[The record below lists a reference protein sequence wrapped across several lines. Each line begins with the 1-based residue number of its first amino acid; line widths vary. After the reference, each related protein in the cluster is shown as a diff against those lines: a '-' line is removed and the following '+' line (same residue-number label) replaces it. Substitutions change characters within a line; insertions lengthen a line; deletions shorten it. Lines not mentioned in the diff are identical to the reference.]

1 MVQFDFAQAHLVSK
15 LSVQSYYYGEIAAY
29 IHMIFM
35 SMFVYNLSASVTG
48 ARNLERP

>member
-15 LSVQSYYYGEIAAY
+15 LSVQSYYGEIAAY